1 MKQPLKFSILLV
13 LLSALFFSSS
23 CEGNLE
29 VDCEL
34 YDVDITVAVD
44 SSGAIL
50 TANVIDGTP
59 EYNYMWSTGKITS
72 SILVNGEGTY
82 GVTATDGNGCTDEA
96 TIAVSLPQTILHS
109 YVIRLGQVGS
119 IGGGPKPPFST
130 ASNNLT
136 NPNNTYYPSTWV
148 PGQSA
153 TSNFGDIITDAIT
166 LQGASWEFPEGGP
179 PGTYQYDPSQ
189 TTAQGVSSPSVRTF
203 ASFEPPIDDSLPVG
217 TRIHFNSTTEAAYKY
232 YFAIADDVADVPDF
246 TADGVSFQA
255 LLGAGTSQ
263 LVQKIAITVGGE
275 PYTLY
280 AMNNSAN
287 TAAESFERLL

>member
-1 MKQPLKFSILLV
+1 
-13 LLSALFFSSS
+13 
-23 CEGNLE
+23 
-29 VDCEL
+29 
-34 YDVDITVAVD
+34 
-44 SSGAIL
+44 
-50 TANVIDGTP
+50 
-59 EYNYMWSTGKITS
+59 YMWSTGKITS

>member
-13 LLSALFFSSS
+13 LLTALFFSSS
-23 CEGNLE
+23 CEGYLE

-50 TANVIDGTP
+50 TANVVGGTP

-72 SILVNGEGTY
+72 SILVNEEGTY

-109 YVIRLGQVGS
+109 YVIRLGQVSGT
-119 IGGGPKPPFST
+119 PPFTT

-148 PGQSA
+148 PGQLA

-166 LQGASWEFPEGGP
+166 MQGASWEFPEGGP

-217 TRIHFNSTTEAAYKY
+217 TIIHFNGTTEAAYKY
-232 YFAIADDVADVPDF
+232 YFAIADDVADVSDF
-246 TADGVSFQA
+246 TAAGVSFQA
-255 LLGAGTSQ
+255 LTTSGTSQ

-280 AMNNSAN
+280 AMNSTAN
-287 TAAESFERLL
+287 TTAESFERVL

>member
-109 YVIRLGQVGS
+109 YVIRLGQLEEDRNHLLV
-119 IGGGPKPPFST
+119 PH
-130 ASNNLT
+130 LT
-136 NPNNTYYPSTWV
+136 
-148 PGQSA
+148 
-153 TSNFGDIITDAIT
+153 I
-166 LQGASWEFPEGGP
+166 
-179 PGTYQYDPSQ
+179 
-189 TTAQGVSSPSVRTF
+189 
-203 ASFEPPIDDSLPVG
+203 
-217 TRIHFNSTTEAAYKY
+217 
-232 YFAIADDVADVPDF
+232 
-246 TADGVSFQA
+246 
-255 LLGAGTSQ
+255 
-263 LVQKIAITVGGE
+263 
-275 PYTLY
+275 
-280 AMNNSAN
+280 
-287 TAAESFERLL
+287 